1 VSCVRDDVSIAGDL
15 PFVPAEARG
24 GKIERGEGR
33 PAPFKVGDKVVDRG
47 GYRGSIV
54 QVTEWRGSRWYD
66 VRIMDG
72 CRSLGVAVRYDGDL
86 KHDEAAA

>member
-1 VSCVRDDVSIAGDL
+1 MKDKIQILREKAQALAS
-15 PFVPAEARG
+15 EASAVMA
-24 GKIERGEGR
+24 
-33 PAPFKVGDKVVDRG
+33 APFKVGDKVVDRG